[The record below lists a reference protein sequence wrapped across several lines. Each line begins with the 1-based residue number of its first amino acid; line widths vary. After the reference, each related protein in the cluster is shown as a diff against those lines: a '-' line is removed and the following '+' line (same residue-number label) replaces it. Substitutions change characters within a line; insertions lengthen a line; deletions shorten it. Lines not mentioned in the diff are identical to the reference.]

1 MDLLNSGA
9 IAQLGGGV
17 VCHMTVPLAESRK
30 PAKSAGS
37 SPLHI
42 VLGGLPDFPVSPF
55 LSCGPIGDAAG
66 PAPSQSEWKR
76 LNTPMTMEP
85 AR

>member
-17 VCHMTVPLAESRK
+17 VCHMTVLPWESQENL
-30 PAKSAGS
+30 PNLSVAHLYSA
-37 SPLHI
+37 
-42 VLGGLPDFPVSPF
+42 GGLPDFPVSPF

-76 LNTPMTMEP
+76 LNTPMTMKP